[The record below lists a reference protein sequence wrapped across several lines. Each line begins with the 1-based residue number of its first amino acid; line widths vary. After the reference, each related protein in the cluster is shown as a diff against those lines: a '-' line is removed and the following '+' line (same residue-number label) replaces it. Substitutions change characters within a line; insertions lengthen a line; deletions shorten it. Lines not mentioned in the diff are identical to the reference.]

1 MIMIWK
7 NDMNTDLKIPRAL
20 CLCAGLLA
28 ALAGCRSYEPKPF
41 DWAVEARRGATNE
54 VVFANLDEVAQM
66 ALIGNPAL
74 NRLRLQKANSERVAS
89 ETGWWDDP
97 ELDFDALRVL
107 KPDGPPF
114 LMGTS
119 LAFTIPL
126 SGVPGCEKKA
136 AAYYAGAD
144 AEAVR
149 AAERD
154 VAAEARQAA
163 VRLAALRGRLALLT
177 VYEADAR
184 IRRSFEV
191 AEKLCAAGEIA
202 PGDLASARRRRHGR
216 LHIRYIYDGNAKT
229 YLALAMVCPVAPFA
243 VVYYSL

>member
-7 NDMNTDLKIPRAL
+7 NDMNTDLKIPRAF

-28 ALAGCRSYEPKPF
+28 ALAGCRSYEPKPI

-54 VVFANLDEVAQM
+54 VVFANLDEVAQT

-136 AAYYAGAD
+136 AAYYAGA
-144 AEAVR
+144 
-149 AAERD
+149 
-154 VAAEARQAA
+154 
-163 VRLAALRGRLALLT
+163 
-177 VYEADAR
+177 
-184 IRRSFEV
+184 S
-191 AEKLCAAGEIA
+191 
-202 PGDLASARRRRHGR
+202 AS
-216 LHIRYIYDGNAKT
+216 
-229 YLALAMVCPVAPFA
+229 
-243 VVYYSL
+243 